1 MKIFRT
7 HFRDSKTRPDPQNC
21 TRTKVRNLLLK
32 LRTDPGRTGLTGRLL
47 ESPSTDFTLLWLVNL
62 EGFVAFW
69 TTIVL
74 RTFLRWHVTPAW
86 EVRWTKHIWIF
97 WQKADVFIYFNGTSM
112 KLEVFKWPILASS
125 SLFNCSKCW
134 SWQKLSWASKKRT
147 FTTKACQRLCLKNR

>member
-1 MKIFRT
+1 MVPRFHLFTSTSEGVKALNLGLECVQ
-7 HFRDSKTRPDPQNC
+7 TRSVENGCPSLN
-21 TRTKVRNLLLK
+21 TAFT
-32 LRTDPGRTGLTGRLL
+32 
-47 ESPSTDFTLLWLVNL
+47 STDFTLLWLVNL